1 MKMDYDLGLSRIY
14 ELVINSNPCY
24 AFLLDSNSLVQNK
37 LVSAHVLAHC
47 DFFKNNMMFHR
58 TSRNVVES
66 MAASAERFRTYELQ
80 YGKDEVEAFLDAA
93 LALQEHIDPSERAF
107 RHPHTKPDLREE
119 QEQSPRV
126 GKYDDLFALDG
137 RLSDRAKVDEKKAEN
152 RKAKGFAKDA
162 PQKDLLLFLQSH
174 SKILAEWQRDMLTV
188 IREEML
194 YFWPQIETKIM
205 NEGWASDCKN
215 GFFHSVRKIQMT
227 RVIPKDSRIPNK
239 EATQE
244 PPCLRKLQGS
254 FYSATSV
261 RTKNAGGSLPKSRR

>member
-119 QEQSPRV
+119 QEQSPQV

-205 NEGWASDCKN
+205 NEGWA
-215 GFFHSVRKIQMT
+215 T
-227 RVIPKDSRIPNK
+227 DSRIPNK
-239 EATQE
+239 EATQV